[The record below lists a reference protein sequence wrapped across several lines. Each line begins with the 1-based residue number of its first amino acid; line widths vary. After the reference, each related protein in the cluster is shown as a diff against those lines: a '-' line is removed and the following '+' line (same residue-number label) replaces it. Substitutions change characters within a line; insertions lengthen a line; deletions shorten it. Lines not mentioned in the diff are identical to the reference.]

1 MIKYFNKP
9 VKIKE
14 NNNIMEAKVKMYLKI
29 NDKKFIPLWEES
41 GTSAL
46 LGIEIIAPSLPEHK
60 QCKMFVKGEWLYMQC
75 EYSKRA
81 PSLWDDGSSKYLLGY
96 VSAAKVDI
104 EDKELKD
111 IVSNARYAEIEPL
124 GLFESFFFPYRPL
137 TNYEA
142 CKKIKKYDYL
152 SCENNCKIEHSDSF
166 IIRNG
171 LKEDLCAYD
180 GGRMIT
186 ADGDF
191 AQKLYRPNGIII
203 YGEI

>member
-1 MIKYFNKP
+1 MYLK
-9 VKIKE
+9 KI
-14 NNNIMEAKVKMYLKI
+14 YLKI
-29 NDKKFIPLWEES
+29 NDKKFIPLWEKS

-46 LGIEIIAPSLPEHK
+46 IGIEVIVPSLPEYN
-60 QCKMFVKGEWLYMQC
+60 QCKMNVKGEWLYMQC
-75 EYSKRA
+75 EYIKRA
-81 PSLWDDGSSKYLLGY
+81 PSLCDDGSSKYLVGY

-111 IVSNARYAEIEPL
+111 IVSNAIYAEIEPL
-124 GLFESFFFPYRPL
+124 AQFESFFFPYRPL

-142 CKKIKKYDYL
+142 CKRIRKYDYL

-166 IIRNG
+166 VIKNG
-171 LKEDLCAYD
+171 MAKYLCAYK
-180 GGRMIT
+180 GGRLIT

-191 AQKLYRPNGIII
+191 AQELYRPNDIII